1 MRKNSVKSSRI
12 NSEVQREIAELIR
25 SEIKDPRISPMTS
38 VTKVDVTTDLKYCK
52 VYISVYGDENSKD
65 DTLAGLK
72 KASGF
77 IRSQLAKRINLRNTP
92 ELTFIYDDSM
102 EYGMYMANLI
112 DKVASDD
119 AKAHSNDSNDDGE
132 NQ

>member
-52 VYISVYGDENSKD
+52 VYISVFGDESSKD
-65 DTLAGLK
+65 DTLVGLK

-102 EYGMYMANLI
+102 EYGMYMSNLI
-112 DKVASDD
+112 DKVASED
-119 AKAHSNDSNDDGE
+119 AKAHKDKEE
-132 NQ
+132 NSD

>member
-1 MRKNSVKSSRI
+1 MRKNSVKSSRV

-52 VYISVYGDENSKD
+52 VYISVFGDESSKD

-102 EYGMYMANLI
+102 EYGMYMSNLI
-112 DKVASDD
+112 DKVASED
-119 AKAHSNDSNDDGE
+119 AKAHKDNGE
-132 NQ
+132 NSD

>member
-1 MRKNSVKSSRI
+1 MRKNSVKSSRV

-52 VYISVYGDENSKD
+52 VYISVFGDESSKD

-102 EYGMYMANLI
+102 EYGMYMSNLI
-112 DKVASDD
+112 DKVASVD
-119 AKAHSNDSNDDGE
+119 AKAHKDNGE
-132 NQ
+132 NSD

>member
-1 MRKNSVKSSRI
+1 MRKNSVKSSRV

-52 VYISVYGDENSKD
+52 VYISVFGDESSKD

-102 EYGMYMANLI
+102 EHGMYMSNLI
-112 DKVASDD
+112 DKVASED
-119 AKAHSNDSNDDGE
+119 AKAHKDNGE
-132 NQ
+132 NSD

>member
-1 MRKNSVKSSRI
+1 MRKNSVKSSRV

-52 VYISVYGDENSKD
+52 VYISVFGDEASKD

-102 EYGMYMANLI
+102 EYGMYMSNLI
-112 DKVASDD
+112 DKVASED
-119 AKAHSNDSNDDGE
+119 AKAHKDNGE
-132 NQ
+132 NSD

>member
-1 MRKNSVKSSRI
+1 MRKNSVKSSRV

-52 VYISVYGDENSKD
+52 VYISVFGDESSKD

-102 EYGMYMANLI
+102 EYGMYMSNLI
-112 DKVASDD
+112 DKVASED
-119 AKAHSNDSNDDGE
+119 AKAHKNNGE
-132 NQ
+132 NSD

>member
-119 AKAHSNDSNDDGE
+119 AKAHSKDNGE
-132 NQ
+132 NSD

>member
-1 MRKNSVKSSRI
+1 MRKNSVKSSRV

-52 VYISVYGDENSKD
+52 VYISVFGDESSKE

-102 EYGMYMANLI
+102 EYGMYMSNLI
-112 DKVASDD
+112 DKVASED
-119 AKAHSNDSNDDGE
+119 AKAHKDNGE
-132 NQ
+132 NSD

>member
-52 VYISVYGDENSKD
+52 VYISVFGDESSKD

-102 EYGMYMANLI
+102 EYGMYMSNLI
-112 DKVASDD
+112 DKVASED
-119 AKAHSNDSNDDGE
+119 AKAHKDNGE
-132 NQ
+132 NSD

>member
-1 MRKNSVKSSRI
+1 
-12 NSEVQREIAELIR
+12 
-25 SEIKDPRISPMTS
+25 MTS

-52 VYISVYGDENSKD
+52 VYISVFGDESSKD

-102 EYGMYMANLI
+102 EYGMYMSNLI
-112 DKVASDD
+112 DKVASED
-119 AKAHSNDSNDDGE
+119 AKAHKDNGE
-132 NQ
+132 NSD

>member
-1 MRKNSVKSSRI
+1 MRKNSVKSSRV

-52 VYISVYGDENSKD
+52 VYISVFGDESSKD

-77 IRSQLAKRINLRNTP
+77 IRSQLARRINLRNTP

-102 EYGMYMANLI
+102 EYGMYMSNLI
-112 DKVASDD
+112 DKVASED
-119 AKAHSNDSNDDGE
+119 AKAHKDNGE
-132 NQ
+132 NSD